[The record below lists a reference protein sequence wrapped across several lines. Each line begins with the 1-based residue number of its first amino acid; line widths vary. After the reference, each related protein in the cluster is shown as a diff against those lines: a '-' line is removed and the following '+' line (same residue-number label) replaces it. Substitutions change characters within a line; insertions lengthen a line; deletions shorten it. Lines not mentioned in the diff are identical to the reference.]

1 MSNEPKMSFS
11 LKNFPLAR
19 ARNMI
24 SHSTILILSVFL
36 LGLELGNAG
45 KNGPNPHTIGVV
57 SFGLICWLG
66 LGQVSIIR
74 KQRDAQLAMDAA
86 ISQIEAR
93 VDRHIKTGGMHD
105 ATTLMTNAGD
115 PVPAGTKS

>member
-1 MSNEPKMSFS
+1 MSNQPKKSFR

-19 ARNMI
+19 AKHMI
-24 SHSTILILSVFL
+24 SHTTILILSVFL
-36 LGLELGNAG
+36 LGLELGNMG
-45 KNGPNPHTIGVV
+45 KSGPNPQTIGMV

-93 VDRHIKTGGMHD
+93 VDRHIKTLSMHD
-105 ATTLMTNAGD
+105 AAALSNCNNAIA
-115 PVPAGTKS
+115 AGTKS